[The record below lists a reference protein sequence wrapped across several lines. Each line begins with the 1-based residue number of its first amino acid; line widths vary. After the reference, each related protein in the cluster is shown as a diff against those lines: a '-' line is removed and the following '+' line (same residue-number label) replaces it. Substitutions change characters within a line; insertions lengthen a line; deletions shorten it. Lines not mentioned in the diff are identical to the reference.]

1 MPFYGTDL
9 LFTAVCDTVVST
21 ELKGVAVK
29 VEEANIKK
37 DAREETIQGGKLF
50 GHIIKF
56 ITVFRYSYSDKIT
69 AAIKA
74 QAKRKY

>member
-1 MPFYGTDL
+1 M
-9 LFTAVCDTVVST
+9 ARVVRSAIMQVQRIPDVMGDN
-21 ELKGVAVK
+21 L
-29 VEEANIKK
+29 IK